1 MYSIEKSS
9 IFQTD
14 LNQWNRILNECDNE
28 KVKLEL
34 QSLINAILK
43 EVKRIDK
50 LHSEI
55 LDNNRLTNNVGEYRQ
70 NLSLLR
76 KSIGAKIKEW
86 ESIKENHER

>member
-76 KSIGAKIKEW
+76 KSIGAKITEW